1 MTNND
6 MEDISMEQI
15 NNTNRC
21 CATCTYWLGYRN
33 PNRLGYVEVGCR
45 MDHGQCS
52 AHNLTEHFS
61 RQATYSCSNYCKW
74 SVLK

>member
-1 MTNND
+1 
-6 MEDISMEQI
+6 MEQI

-45 MDHGQCS
+45 MDHGQCA
-52 AHNLTEHFS
+52 AHWPDRAFFKTSNL
-61 RQATYSCSNYCKW
+61 
-74 SVLK
+74 